1 MYEFPSDDGEIGPFV
16 SNEIRWLKY
25 KLCPL
30 KSCFC
35 AICFDLDK
43 VYLADILCIHC
54 IVLLSKLVHLGNKSF
69 V

>member
-1 MYEFPSDDGEIGPFV
+1 MFYFFLFGVIFIHCEYGIGLKVDVPSEDGEIGPFV

-35 AICFDLDK
+35 AICF
-43 VYLADILCIHC
+43 
-54 IVLLSKLVHLGNKSF
+54 
-69 V
+69 